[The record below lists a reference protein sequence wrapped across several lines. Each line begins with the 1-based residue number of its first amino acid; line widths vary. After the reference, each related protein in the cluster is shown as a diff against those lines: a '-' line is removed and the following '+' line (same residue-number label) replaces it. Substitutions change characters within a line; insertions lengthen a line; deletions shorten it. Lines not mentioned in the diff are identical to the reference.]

1 MPAPSLGTGPSTA
14 VVLESLLNECMRVYM
29 EEELG
34 RAIEN
39 THKEDRVQGSRMV
52 RPNARLSFI
61 PHSCDGV
68 VGLQTVGWY
77 GPHSATHRV
86 QTCDNFSHFSV
97 YIQHLQYRVI
107 SAPYRAFKWLICRS
121 GRQIRTETWTVSA
134 CYPYLHEDPSSD
146 CQYPWEMPSTAV
158 HICNRITG
166 GVETRTPEPASL
178 AKSVNSRIHKR
189 PCLKKIG

>member
-14 VVLESLLNECMRVYM
+14 VVLESLLNEYMRVYM

-39 THKEDRVQGSRMV
+39 TEDRVQGSRMV
-52 RPNARLSFI
+52 RSNTRLSFI

-68 VGLQTVGWY
+68 VGLQTVEWY
-77 GPHSATHRV
+77 GPHSATHLV

-107 SAPYRAFKWLICRS
+107 SAPYRAFK
-121 GRQIRTETWTVSA
+121 
-134 CYPYLHEDPSSD
+134 
-146 CQYPWEMPSTAV
+146 
-158 HICNRITG
+158 
-166 GVETRTPEPASL
+166 
-178 AKSVNSRIHKR
+178 
-189 PCLKKIG
+189 